1 MKKES
6 LVICDPK
13 LGKLKRDRIRMIL
26 VWTCSDVLLDSCL

>member
-13 LGKLKRDRIRMIL
+13 LGKLKRDRTRTIV
-26 VWTCSDVLLDSCL
+26 VWVCSDVLLDSCL